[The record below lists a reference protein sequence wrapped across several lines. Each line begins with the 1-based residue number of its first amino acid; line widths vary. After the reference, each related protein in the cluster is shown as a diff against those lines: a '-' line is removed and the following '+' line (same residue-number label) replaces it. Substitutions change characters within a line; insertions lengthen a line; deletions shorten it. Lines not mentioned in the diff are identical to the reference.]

1 MKKSTKTIAIANHK
15 GGVGKTTTAASMGA
29 ILAQKGYKVL
39 LIDLDAQANLTCS
52 LLKQE
57 VTTSVYNSFVESV
70 KLPIYNIGEN
80 LDLVPSSLQLAQADL
95 QLGSALA
102 RERLLEDLLQPVM
115 GDYDYILIDC
125 PPSLSLMTL
134 NAITVSDEVL
144 IPLVAETLPFKGLTM
159 ITDFVGM
166 VKAKLNPKVKVAG
179 VLITRYEKSNLSK
192 QIENGLRESLGEL
205 VFETKIRK
213 NITVAQAPLEAT
225 NIVDYDK
232 KSNGAIDYVA
242 FTDEYLSKKNS

>member
-1 MKKSTKTIAIANHK
+1 
-15 GGVGKTTTAASMGA
+15 
-29 ILAQKGYKVL
+29 
-39 LIDLDAQANLTCS
+39 
-52 LLKQE
+52 
-57 VTTSVYNSFVESV
+57 
-70 KLPIYNIGEN
+70 
-80 LDLVPSSLQLAQADL
+80 
-95 QLGSALA
+95 
-102 RERLLEDLLQPVM
+102 M

-242 FTDEYLSKKNS
+242 FTDEYLSRKNS

>member
-1 MKKSTKTIAIANHK
+1 MTIAIANHK

-159 ITDFVGM
+159 MTDFVGM

-242 FTDEYLSKKNS
+242 FTDEYLSRKNS

>member
-242 FTDEYLSKKNS
+242 FTDEYLSRKNS

>member
-70 KLPIYNIGEN
+70 KLPIYTIGEN
-80 LDLVPSSLQLAQADL
+80 LNLVPSSLQLAQADL

-134 NAITVSDEVL
+134 NAITVSDEVI

-159 ITDFVGM
+159 ITDFVSM

-225 NIVDYDK
+225 NIVEYDK

-242 FTDEYLSKKNS
+242 FTDEYLSRKNS

>member
-102 RERLLEDLLQPVM
+102 RERLLEDLLLPVM

-159 ITDFVGM
+159 ITDFVSM
-166 VKAKLNPKVKVAG
+166 VKSKLNPKVKVAG
-179 VLITRYEKSNLSK
+179 VLITRYEISNLSK

-242 FTDEYLSKKNS
+242 FTDEYLSRKNS

>member
-159 ITDFVGM
+159 MTDFVGM

-242 FTDEYLSKKNS
+242 FTDEYLSRKNS